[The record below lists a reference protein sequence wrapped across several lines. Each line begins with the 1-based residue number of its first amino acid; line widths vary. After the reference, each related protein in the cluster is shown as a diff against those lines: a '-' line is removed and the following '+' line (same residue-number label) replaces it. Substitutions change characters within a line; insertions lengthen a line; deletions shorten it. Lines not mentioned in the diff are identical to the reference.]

1 NNVPD
6 PGSSPD
12 GGPGLVFD
20 FPLDETLNPD
30 GYRPAAVTNLFYWN
44 NIIHDVFH
52 GYGFDEPSGNFQVNT
67 YGRGGLGNDD
77 VRAEAQDGSGT
88 NNANFGTPVDGQRP
102 RMQMFVWDF
111 PFPNVV
117 TVNPPSPIAGDYVAS
132 GAAFG
137 PSLEDTGPITAD
149 VFLVDDGDGAG
160 ADGCEPYSVPAGSIA
175 LVDRG
180 TCNFTVKVANG
191 QASGAVAVIV
201 ANNVPGT
208 PIAMGGADP
217 TITIPS
223 VMISMD
229 HGDLLK
235 ANLPLNA
242 TLQSAGSPEPDRD
255 SDLDSGVIIHEY
267 GHGIS
272 NRLTGGPST
281 VSCLG
286 NAEQMGEGWSDW
298 LALALTAVP

>member
-1 NNVPD
+1 YALPKESPNDGPRTLVVDPAHPVASPFGWHDTNGAAGPEFTITRGNNVHAYTDVDANNVPD

-102 RMQMFVWDF
+102 RMQMFVWNF

-149 VFLVDDGDGAG
+149 VFLVDDGVGAG
-160 ADGCEPYSVPAGSIA
+160 AD
-175 LVDRG
+175 
-180 TCNFTVKVANG
+180 
-191 QASGAVAVIV
+191 
-201 ANNVPGT
+201 
-208 PIAMGGADP
+208 
-217 TITIPS
+217 
-223 VMISMD
+223 
-229 HGDLLK
+229 
-235 ANLPLNA
+235 
-242 TLQSAGSPEPDRD
+242 
-255 SDLDSGVIIHEY
+255 
-267 GHGIS
+267 
-272 NRLTGGPST
+272 
-281 VSCLG
+281 
-286 NAEQMGEGWSDW
+286 
-298 LALALTAVP
+298 